1 MVASPGDP
9 PQVSSARVALV
20 EQVREHDIGRRPLIG
35 RDNVLLAEATEQG
48 HYAGRAWL
56 HLDHDSAGIYDM
68 EIWPPFRRQGLGRE
82 LLTLLVTEGK
92 RRGARTI
99 MGETLYLLRI
109 HTSRRGADMV
119 ETFSWRDLEAITS
132 ARLKVARRRLPLLLV
147 AGPQPRRS
155 PSIPQRALESPL
167 KWPCPSSR
175 SISLKSF
182 PGRAA

>member
-56 HLDHDSAGIYDM
+56 HLDHDGAGIYDM

-99 MGETLYLLRI
+99 TLNATPDGEKLFTSCAFTRVGEGRTWWRRFPGET
-109 HTSRRGADMV
+109 
-119 ETFSWRDLEAITS
+119 
-132 ARLKVARRRLPLLLV
+132 
-147 AGPQPRRS
+147 
-155 PSIPQRALESPL
+155 
-167 KWPCPSSR
+167 
-175 SISLKSF
+175 
-182 PGRAA
+182 